1 MKKYVIRMLI
11 AGVIGYGARADA
23 VVTDYKLSTWNIQG
37 AYSGAGSNSKWVT
50 GIKCMFLLE
59 GIQIVAIQEAG
70 ARPPSAQPTAVPG
83 TAGGVPLQRL
93 SGGQHSSTNPQR
105 RGVISDIEE
114 SVWRPGGERGGQI
127 YIYHLNNDIRVHRL
141 NIAIASRIRADEII
155 IVPPMEA
162 GANVRPTLGIRIN
175 NDYFFNLHAGAHP
188 HNEASQIVR
197 FIDSFMTN
205 DVLPQRPEAS
215 WVIMGDFN
223 QSPDSLRASLSS
235 PSAGLTNHYNVVG
248 PVMRTHESGHAL
260 DYAVFGGPHGIA
272 RLSAAPPVSA
282 MMTHIS
288 DHVAVRFTVH
298 K

>member
-1 MKKYVIRMLI
+1 
-11 AGVIGYGARADA
+11 
-23 VVTDYKLSTWNIQG
+23 
-37 AYSGAGSNSKWVT
+37 
-50 GIKCMFLLE
+50 
-59 GIQIVAIQEAG
+59 
-70 ARPPSAQPTAVPG
+70 
-83 TAGGVPLQRL
+83 
-93 SGGQHSSTNPQR
+93 
-105 RGVISDIEE
+105 
-114 SVWRPGGERGGQI
+114 
-127 YIYHLNNDIRVHRL
+127 
-141 NIAIASRIRADEII
+141 
-155 IVPPMEA
+155 MEA